1 MRASASKWVRFADR
15 AVLVDR
21 PLALAA
27 ILTGAFIP
35 IHAQRVRLQPKRA
48 GLDGRI
54 DSGLPPPTG
63 FISTA
68 VHLAMMAPA
77 QRYREF
83 IADLATER
91 WGLRKAQVVGVRW
104 LPLANQA
111 WLFGNES
118 DVIAVADPAGF
129 R

>member
-1 MRASASKWVRFADR
+1 
-15 AVLVDR
+15 
-21 PLALAA
+21 LALAA
-27 ILTGAFIP
+27 VLIGAFIP
-35 IHAQRVRLQPKRA
+35 IHWQRMRLQPKRA

-54 DSGLPPPTG
+54 DSGRPPPIG
-63 FISTA
+63 FISTT

-77 QRYREF
+77 QWHREL

-104 LPLANQA
+104 LPSANQA
-111 WLFGNES
+111 WLFGNRF
-118 DVIAVADPAGF
+118 DVFAVADPAGF